1 VARYNRYSVK
11 FQKVLAEP
19 NWFQALFIN
28 FAIPNSAMAAE
39 GKVDPAASTGETKGN
54 EASP

>member
-1 VARYNRYSVK
+1 MK